1 MARRF
6 LAALALAH
14 SATALLEGFV
24 DVLVQVDEV
33 RVPADLVAGVMQ
45 AAGSDGYEACE
56 TADRAIS
63 YCYNAGYLDPT
74 APADLGNFCLC
85 CDGATALSTAYSSC
99 ASYAL
104 NEVPDATSA
113 YQGTLGCLRRLVR
126 FMSN

>member
-6 LAALALAH
+6 LAALALARG
-14 SATALLEGFV
+14 ATALLEGFV
-24 DVLVQVDEV
+24 DVLVQVEV

-63 YCYNAGYLDPT
+63 YCYNAGFLDPT
-74 APADLGNFCLC
+74 VPADLGNFCLC

-104 NEVPDATSA
+104 NEAPDATSA
-113 YQGTLGCLRRLVR
+113 YQGTFCLRRLVR